1 MLTIAKTGK
10 IEREEI
16 SKNYFN
22 KMAKTRI
29 ALIQMKMSSDLQKNM
44 NSAIKKIKEAS
55 KKKAKIVCLPEL
67 FLSNY
72 FCQKEKHSNFNLAE
86 KIPGKTT
93 NILCTLAKDLK
104 VIIIAPIFEKKT
116 SGIYHNSLVLINE
129 KGKLVGKYRKMH
141 IPDDPQYY
149 EKFYF
154 TPGDLGFKSFK
165 TTQGKLGT
173 LICWDQWFPEAARLT
188 SLQGAEIIFYPTAIG
203 WHPKEKR
210 KFGKS
215 QLNSWI
221 SVQRSHA
228 IANGVYVAAV
238 NRVGIEKQ
246 GSKKLEFWGNTIV
259 FDPNGNIIAKA
270 KLNEKTVI
278 CDIDFKKVE
287 NARRHWP
294 FFRDRRIDYYRGI
307 LNNPKDA

>member
-1 MLTIAKTGK
+1 MT
-10 IEREEI
+10 
-16 SKNYFN
+16 
-22 KMAKTRI
+22 KTRI
-29 ALIQMKMSSDLQKNM
+29 ALIQMKMSSDQKKNM
-44 NSAIKKIKEAS
+44 SSAIKKIKEAC
-55 KKKAKIVCLPEL
+55 KKKAKIICLPEL

-72 FCQKEKHSNFNLAE
+72 FCQQEKHSNFNLAE

-93 NILCTLAKDLK
+93 NIFCSLAKELK
-104 VIIIAPIFEKKT
+104 IIIILPIFEKKT

-129 KGKLVGKYRKMH
+129 KGRLAGKYRKMH

-165 TTQGKLGT
+165 TNQGNLGT

-188 SLQGAEIIFYPTAIG
+188 SLQGAEILFYPTAIG
-203 WHPKEKR
+203 WHPKEKKR
-210 KFGKS
+210 YGKS

-238 NRVGIEKQ
+238 NRVGVEKQ

-259 FDPNGNIIAKA
+259 FDPSGNIIAEA
-270 KLNEKTVI
+270 KLGEKTVI
-278 CDIDFKKVE
+278 CDIDFKQVE
-287 NARRHWP
+287 NVRRHWP
-294 FFRDRRIDYYRGI
+294 FFRDRRIDYYKGI

>member
-1 MLTIAKTGK
+1 MT
-10 IEREEI
+10 
-16 SKNYFN
+16 
-22 KMAKTRI
+22 KTRI
-29 ALIQMKMSSDLQKNM
+29 ALIQMKMSSEQTNNM
-44 NSAIKKIKEAS
+44 DTAIRKIKDAVR
-55 KKKAKIVCLPEL
+55 KKAKVICLPEL

-72 FCQKEKHSNFNLAE
+72 FCQQEKHSNFNLAE
-86 KIPGKTT
+86 KIPGETT
-93 NILCTLAKDLK
+93 SILSELAKELK

-116 SGIYHNSLVLINE
+116 SGIYHNSCVVINE
-129 KGKLVGKYRKMH
+129 KGKIIGKYRKMH

-154 TPGDLGFKSFK
+154 TPGDLGFKTFK
-165 TTQGKLGT
+165 TKYGKLGT
-173 LICWDQWFPEAARLT
+173 LICWDQWFQEAARLT
-188 SLQGAEIIFYPTAIG
+188 SLQGAEILFYPTAIG
-203 WHPKEKR
+203 WHPKEKK

-221 SVQRSHA
+221 SIQRSHA

-259 FDPNGNIIAKA
+259 FDPSGNIIANA
-270 KLNEKTVI
+270 KQKEKTII

-287 NARRHWP
+287 NVRRHWP
-294 FFRDRRIDYYRGI
+294 FFRDRRIDYYKGI

>member
-1 MLTIAKTGK
+1 MT
-10 IEREEI
+10 
-16 SKNYFN
+16 
-22 KMAKTRI
+22 KTRI
-29 ALIQMKMSSDLQKNM
+29 ALIQMKMSSEQTNNM
-44 NSAIKKIKEAS
+44 DTAIRKIKNAVR
-55 KKKAKIVCLPEL
+55 KKAKVICLPEL

-72 FCQKEKHSNFNLAE
+72 FCQQEKHSNFNLAE
-86 KIPGKTT
+86 KIPGETT
-93 NILCTLAKDLK
+93 SILSELAKELK

-116 SGIYHNSLVLINE
+116 SGIYHNSCVVINE
-129 KGKLVGKYRKMH
+129 KGKIIGKYRKMH

-154 TPGDLGFKSFK
+154 TPGDLGFKTFK
-165 TTQGKLGT
+165 TKYGKLGT

-188 SLQGAEIIFYPTAIG
+188 SLQGAEILFYPTAIG
-203 WHPKEKR
+203 WHPKEKK

-221 SVQRSHA
+221 SIQRSHA

-259 FDPNGNIIAKA
+259 FDPSGNIIANA
-270 KLNEKTVI
+270 KQKEKTII

-287 NARRHWP
+287 NVRRHWP
-294 FFRDRRIDYYRGI
+294 FFRDRRIDYYKGI

>member
-1 MLTIAKTGK
+1 MTKTK
-10 IEREEI
+10 
-16 SKNYFN
+16 
-22 KMAKTRI
+22 I
-29 ALIQMKMSSDLQKNM
+29 ALIQMKMSSDTKENM
-44 NSAIKKIKEAS
+44 NVAIKKIKEAS
-55 KKKAKIVCLPEL
+55 KKKAKVICLPEL

-72 FCQKEKHSNFNLAE
+72 FCQVEKHSNFNLAE
-86 KIPGKTT
+86 KIPGQTT
-93 NILCTLAKDLK
+93 DALSSLAKELK
-104 VIIIAPIFEKKT
+104 IIIIAPIFEKKT
-116 SGIYHNSLVLINE
+116 SGIYHNSCVVINE
-129 KGKLVGKYRKMH
+129 KGKIIGKYRKMH

-165 TTQGKLGT
+165 TNYGKLGT

-188 SLQGAEIIFYPTAIG
+188 SLKGAEILFYPTAIG
-203 WHPKEKR
+203 WHPKEKK

-221 SVQRSHA
+221 SIQRSHA
-228 IANGVYVAAV
+228 IASGVYEAAV
-238 NRVGIEKQ
+238 NRVGLEKQ

-259 FDPNGNIIAKA
+259 FDPSGNIVASAKQ
-270 KLNEKTVI
+270 KEKTLI

-287 NARRHWP
+287 NVRRHWP
-294 FFRDRRIDYYRGI
+294 FFRDRRIDQYKGI